1 MSNGR
6 IGMLVAGMAAALL
19 CVGPSLLAAGG
30 VVSEPVLP
38 PRPALSVSVARPD
51 TVVRSDDKT
60 EAETDLRTD
69 DPKPRG
75 LVKGVGRDRANRP
88 QIKPVLPEADRTD
101 GSRVFLEYADTL
113 RYVKPPVDYLT
124 GLAPEP
130 YQLLLGN
137 VKLRKEGMWMFCDSA
152 HFYETGDNFRAYGNV
167 RMEQGD
173 TLFVYGDELEYT
185 GADELAT
192 LYGYNGRKVRMIN
205 RDVKLTTDVL
215 NYSLADKVGYY
226 DVGGEL
232 TDKSNHLVSR
242 EGEYYPDSKMAYFYR
257 NVVLTG
263 LDDNDTL
270 KMYTDTLEYN
280 TSTSVATIVDRTLI
294 ISKDGEIV
302 TTSGNY
308 ATQSGFADL
317 FSRSTVHTRRG
328 NTLTGDT
335 IFYDRNRG
343 FGEAFGMVVMTD
355 SARKSMI
362 EGDYAFYDELSD
374 SAFVTGRALV
384 KEYSHGDTLYMHGDT
399 IIAYTDPVDSAKVT
413 NVFHKVR
420 FYRSDLQGL
429 CDSLSYAGSDSVIY
443 MYRHPVVWSGERQ
456 IFGNT
461 IMLHLNDSTVD
472 WARLPDFAFVAE
484 HLGEDCFN
492 QLTGSDMT
500 AWFDENSDL
509 RRLYVEGNL
518 NMINFPMENDSTYN
532 KFAFVEST
540 NLDCYFKN
548 NTIDHAHVWPQN
560 EGNVTPLYL
569 AKRNS
574 YILDK
579 FAWYGD
585 LRPLAPGDVFIVPQ
599 GMLDLIAS
607 APPVEQRK
615 RVERGD
621 AAPSESAPEDRD
633 LIPGVDSTLVNDSLP
648 QKIAAAVAVPENEA
662 ETTVKAEADDEVES
676 GDDDDKAE
684 DDDASSATVA
694 SRKEE

>member
-6 IGMLVAGMAAALL
+6 IGMLAAAMAAVLL
-19 CVGPSLLAAGG
+19 CVGPSLLAAVGSSP
-30 VVSEPVLP
+30 VPVLP
-38 PRPALSVSVARPD
+38 PRPALSFSAARPD
-51 TVVRSDDKT
+51 TVAASGSDTKKGS
-60 EAETDLRTD
+60 ATD

-88 QIKPVLPEADRTD
+88 QIRPVLPEADRTD

-124 GLAPEP
+124 GIAPEP

-152 HFYETGDNFRAYGNV
+152 HFYETGDNFQAYGNV

-232 TDKSNHLVSR
+232 IDKTNHLVSQ
-242 EGEYYPDSKMAYFYR
+242 EGEYYPDTKMAYFYR

-280 TSTSVATIVDRTLI
+280 TSTSIATIVDRTLI

-362 EGDYAFYDELSD
+362 EGDYAFYNELTD
-374 SAFVTGRALV
+374 SALVTGHALA

-399 IIAYTDPVDSAKVT
+399 IIAYTDPVDSTKVT

-429 CDSLSYAGSDSVIY
+429 CDSLSYAGADSVIY

-456 IFGNT
+456 ISGNT

-484 HLGEDCFN
+484 HIGEDCFN

-518 NMINFPMENDSTYN
+518 QMITFPMENDSTYN

-548 NTIDHAHVWPQN
+548 NAIDHAHVWPQN

-579 FAWYGD
+579 FAWYSD

-621 AAPSESAPEDRD
+621 AAPNESAPADRE
-633 LIPGVDSTLVNDSLP
+633 LVPVAGVTPDTAVVADKADASADADEE
-648 QKIAAAVAVPENEA
+648 KEAAATAADDDEE
-662 ETTVKAEADDEVES
+662 EEADTTD
-676 GDDDDKAE
+676 GT
-684 DDDASSATVA
+684 DDASSAAVA
-694 SRKEE
+694 TSGKEE